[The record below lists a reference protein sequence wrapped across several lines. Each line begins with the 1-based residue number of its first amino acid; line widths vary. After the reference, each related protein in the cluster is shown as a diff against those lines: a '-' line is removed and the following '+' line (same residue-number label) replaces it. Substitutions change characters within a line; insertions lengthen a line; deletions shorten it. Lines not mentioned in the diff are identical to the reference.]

1 MKLKC
6 FGLSL
11 FKNNNFFFIL
21 SKNKMKKLGQ
31 NETKGKK

>member
-11 FKNNNFFFIL
+11 FKNKFFFIL

-31 NETKGKK
+31 NETKGTK